1 MSRYPIPTRLYKYY
15 HAKVADSFVLDY
27 IGVVSYYWGMEN
39 ELTDLIVRK
48 GKVAD
53 GSHYPVVVYKIH
65 TSLIQPAVPHIK
77 LMARTE
83 WAVVDH
89 AFRGGS
95 VIALCENL
103 QDALDVVV
111 GR

>member
-1 MSRYPIPTRLYKYY
+1 
-15 HAKVADSFVLDY
+15 
-27 IGVVSYYWGMEN
+27 MEN
-39 ELTDLIVRK
+39 ELTKLIVAK
-48 GKVAD
+48 GTVAD
-53 GSHYPVVVYKIH
+53 GSHYPVVVYEIH

-95 VIALCENL
+95 VIAQCESM

>member
-1 MSRYPIPTRLYKYY
+1 
-15 HAKVADSFVLDY
+15 
-27 IGVVSYYWGMEN
+27 MEN
-39 ELTDLIVRK
+39 ELTNLIVSN

-53 GSHYPVVVYKIH
+53 GSHYPVVVYEVH
-65 TSLIQPAVPHIK
+65 TSLIQSAVPHIK

-89 AFRGGS
+89 ACRGGS
-95 VIALCENL
+95 VIAQCESL
-103 QDALDVVV
+103 RDALDVVE

>member
-1 MSRYPIPTRLYKYY
+1 M
-15 HAKVADSFVLDY
+15 D
-27 IGVVSYYWGMEN
+27 
-39 ELTDLIVRK
+39 ELTNLIVSK

-53 GSHYPVVVYKIH
+53 GSHYPVVVYEIH
-65 TSLIQPAVPHIK
+65 TSLIQPVVPHIK
-77 LMARTE
+77 LMARIE

-89 AFRGGS
+89 AFHSGS
-95 VIALCENL
+95 VIAQCESL